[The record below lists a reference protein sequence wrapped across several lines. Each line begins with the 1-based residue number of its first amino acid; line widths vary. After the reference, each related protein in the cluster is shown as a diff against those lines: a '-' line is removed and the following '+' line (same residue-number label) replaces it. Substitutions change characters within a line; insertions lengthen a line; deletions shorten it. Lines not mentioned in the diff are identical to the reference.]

1 MELDRFEVLH
11 EGFRFARELRVGP
24 LGEAWDVDEDE
35 VFSRA
40 VVLQEISSSIA
51 NRR

>member
-11 EGFRFARELRVGP
+11 EGFRFAREFRVGP
-24 LGEAWDVDEDE
+24 LGEARDVDEDE
-35 VFSRA
+35 GFSRA
-40 VVLQEISSSIA
+40 VVLQKMPSSIA